1 MANIFGGFI
10 MARLTRTQKF
20 AALREELANS
30 CEQTTVNN
38 DLNKYQDKLNSLQS
52 ASENVEKKE
61 EYDIKV
67 EPLPTFNE
75 VKEEV
80 KEEEKKVEND
90 FFADFNLVSINEAID
105 KIVKQNVEIIDNSD
119 NNDNKVEEKEPVV
132 EEVKPVEVENT
143 NSLIDQTLDELTE
156 VIGEIEEKVEP
167 EVEVELVTEEEPIV
181 VPERIEEPYNYIEQD
196 YADIAEL
203 LKKEVLELNGPV
215 EPVKEE
221 EEVIVEP
228 EIIVPERIEE
238 PYNYIEQDY
247 ADIAELLKKE
257 VLELNGPVEPVKEE
271 EEVII
276 EPELKELT
284 NLDTLID
291 GLVVEEE
298 IALPNLD
305 IPEVNEIV
313 EEEPELQE
321 LPSLDSLIDN
331 LAVEEDNAE
340 EVALPDLDIPEVNEV
355 IEEPIVNEEIV
366 ETTED
371 VVLPDLDIPEVN
383 ELIEEPVVEE
393 VPELVEQPVA
403 SENVALP
410 EVDAP
415 KIDEPVVEEPSVDP
429 SDVDV
434 NSLLDKTLEEV
445 ADYNTQAGR
454 LTVDDNLNSL
464 IEDVRHSGVNDD
476 KEDDEFSNTVTL
488 EIDKVLSEINLE
500 PVTGPTVSLDEV
512 LDNTVEVDPIDAKR
526 EKAAEKLADTL
537 THPVLTK
544 TLEESPVEIKT
555 LDETFTKDL
564 STTAT
569 LSFKKNEIAE
579 DDEDYY
585 YDDDKPNKVLN
596 VVLIVLLVIFLIIV
610 GVIVYFL
617 LLAKGIL

>member
-30 CEQTTVNN
+30 SEQTTVNN

-52 ASENVEKKE
+52 ASNKETQEKKE
-61 EYDIKV
+61 EFDVSV
-67 EPLPTFNE
+67 EPLPTYNE

-90 FFADFNLVSINEAID
+90 FFADFNLDSINEAID

-119 NNDNKVEEKEPVV
+119 NNDNKVEEVEPVV
-132 EEVKPVEVENT
+132 EEVKPVEVENI
-143 NSLIDQTLDELTE
+143 NSLIDETLDKLTE

-271 EEVII
+271 EEVIV
-276 EPELKELT
+276 EPELQELT

-313 EEEPELQE
+313 EEEP
-321 LPSLDSLIDN
+321 N
-331 LAVEEDNAE
+331 VES
-340 EVALPDLDIPEVNEV
+340 
-355 IEEPIVNEEIV
+355 EI
-366 ETTED
+366 
-371 VVLPDLDIPEVN
+371 VLPDLDIPEVD
-383 ELIEEPVVEE
+383 ELIEEPSVEE
-393 VPELVEQPVA
+393 VPELVEQPIA

-415 KIDEPVVEEPSVDP
+415 KIDEPVVEEPSVEP
-429 SDVDV
+429 SEVDV

-454 LTVDDNLNSL
+454 LTVDENLNSL
-464 IEDVRHSGVNDD
+464 IEDVRHGGFNDD
-476 KEDDEFSNTVTL
+476 EEDDDFSNTVTL

-579 DDEDYY
+579 DDDEDYY

>member
-1 MANIFGGFI
+1 

-30 CEQTTVNN
+30 SEQTTVNN

-52 ASENVEKKE
+52 ASNKETQEKKE
-61 EYDIKV
+61 EFDVSV
-67 EPLPTFNE
+67 EPLPTYNE

-80 KEEEKKVEND
+80 KEEEKKIEND
-90 FFADFNLVSINEAID
+90 FFADFNLDSINEAID

-271 EEVII
+271 EEII
-276 EPELKELT
+276 VEPELKELN

-313 EEEPELQE
+313 EEEPSVESE
-321 LPSLDSLIDN
+321 IVLPN
-331 LAVEEDNAE
+331 
-340 EVALPDLDIPEVNEV
+340 LDIPEV
-355 IEEPIVNEEIV
+355 
-366 ETTED
+366 D
-371 VVLPDLDIPEVN
+371 
-383 ELIEEPVVEE
+383 ELIEKPSVEE
-393 VPELVEQPVA
+393 APELVEQPIA
-403 SENVALP
+403 SENVTLP
-410 EVDAP
+410 EVDAS
-415 KIDEPVVEEPSVDP
+415 KVDEPVVEEPSVEP

-454 LTVDDNLNSL
+454 LTVDENLNSL
-464 IEDVRHSGVNDD
+464 IEDVRHGGFNDD
-476 KEDDEFSNTVTL
+476 EEDDDFSNTVTL

-544 TLEESPVEIKT
+544 TLEESPVEIKS

-569 LSFKKNEIAE
+569 LSFKKNEIAEE

>member
-1 MANIFGGFI
+1 

-30 CEQTTVNN
+30 SEQTTVNN

-90 FFADFNLVSINEAID
+90 FFADFNLDSINEAID

-132 EEVKPVEVENT
+132 EEVKPVEVENV

-271 EEVII
+271 EEII
-276 EPELKELT
+276 VEPELKELN

-313 EEEPELQE
+313 EEEPSVESE
-321 LPSLDSLIDN
+321 IVLPN
-331 LAVEEDNAE
+331 
-340 EVALPDLDIPEVNEV
+340 LDIPEV
-355 IEEPIVNEEIV
+355 
-366 ETTED
+366 D
-371 VVLPDLDIPEVN
+371 
-383 ELIEEPVVEE
+383 ELIEKPSVEE
-393 VPELVEQPVA
+393 APELVEQPIA
-403 SENVALP
+403 SENVTLP
-410 EVDAP
+410 EVDAS
-415 KIDEPVVEEPSVDP
+415 KVDEPVVEEPSVEP

-454 LTVDDNLNSL
+454 LTVDENLNSL
-464 IEDVRHSGVNDD
+464 IEDVRHGGFNDD
-476 KEDDEFSNTVTL
+476 EEDDDFSNTVTL

-544 TLEESPVEIKT
+544 TLEESPVEIKS

-569 LSFKKNEIAE
+569 LSFKKNEIAEE